1 MKKLWLLLAIAVP
14 LQPVCS
20 QEVQHALTVEQC
32 RADQDVWLSKL
43 TNRPDVANVSF
54 KELRGWFNEM
64 NDCESVD
71 PDRQIQYYNTK
82 SETHTEQLMRL
93 EHFILRHNLWDQF
106 ITEDEQGNR

>member
-1 MKKLWLLLAIAVP
+1 MRKLWLLLAIAVP

-20 QEVQHALTVEQC
+20 QEGQHALTVEQC
-32 RADQDVWLSKL
+32 RADQNLWLSKL
-43 TNRPDVANVSF
+43 ANRPGVANVSF

-106 ITEDEQGNR
+106 IAEDEQGNR

>member
-1 MKKLWLLLAIAVP
+1 MKKLWLLLLMVIP
-14 LQPVCS
+14 LELVHS
-20 QEVQHALTVEQC
+20 QEVQHSLTVEQC
-32 RADQDVWLSKL
+32 RVDQNLWSSKL
-43 TNRPDVANVSF
+43 TNRPGVANVSF

-71 PDRQIQYYNTK
+71 PERQIQYYNTK

-106 ITEDEQGNR
+106 IAEDTQGNR